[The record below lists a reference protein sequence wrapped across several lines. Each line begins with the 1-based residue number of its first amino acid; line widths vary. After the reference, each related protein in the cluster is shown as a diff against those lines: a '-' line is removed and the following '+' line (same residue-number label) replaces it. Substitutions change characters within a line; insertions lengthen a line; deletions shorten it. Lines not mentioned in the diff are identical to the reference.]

1 MEIILGANI
10 GFVTIALHAQYN
22 KNRNGNGHRS
32 NATPVAE
39 TLQSAEN
46 AAPVQKTQ
54 RKRLN
59 ASPVAK
65 NLAKCPECEPCR
77 GNATQGLKHEFC
89 RKIFRIPVDKITH
102 DC

>member
-46 AAPVQKTQ
+46 AAPIKKTQ
-54 RKRLN
+54 RKHLN
-59 ASPVAK
+59 ATPVAK
-65 NLAKCPECEPCR
+65 NLAKCAECEPCR
-77 GNATQGLKHEFC
+77 GNATQGLKHESRVLSQNLLDSC
-89 RKIFRIPVDKITH
+89 QQNHT
-102 DC
+102 